1 MPLNF
6 YATFT
11 NGTNNGVTGLTPL
24 ISVTR
29 IALSSGT
36 QSSLFTAATM
46 SAVTNCSGG
55 YFYNMTASADLTAFD
70 YFASIT
76 TNSTVS
82 ADTTYAASLW
92 SEFGVQASVS
102 IDNATSTRNSNLVSI
117 NGSSAAASAL
127 AYFDTRSINTTTR
140 VISAFISD
148 SGLQQL
154 WEWPLAQIG
163 YDPTDPPA
171 SQSVG
176 GVLIQALTLWS
187 LNATYN
193 AVFTAASLANVPNS
207 TTSALIQFTTSGSNH
222 FVQTDVQMLL
232 SQNNQGVS
240 GINSIG
246 QYYFSNSSTL
256 PGVATVVDPTSIDTT
271 LSGTHGAGSW
281 ESTGFS
287 FSGAYTRSFHVQDT
301 QTNSLQSA
309 TVRIQYNSDAEYHVT
324 PVSGNFTTSLDALVY
339 GLNATCPG
347 YQGYSNTLTVSGD
360 GSFTIVMTPVSISPP
375 ANPNVTRVYF
385 FLYNSA
391 GTVMVG
397 SSVTWQINTPPYNV
411 GQQPPASISD
421 VNGLVYAD
429 VPRGITLQPTTPLGL
444 QKEFTVPSDAGSTLE
459 YAP

>member
-11 NGTNNGVTGLTPL
+11 NGTNNGVTGLVPL

-36 QSSLFTAATM
+36 QSALFTAATM

-117 NGSSAAASAL
+117 NGSASAAAAL
-127 AYFDTRSINTTTR
+127 SR
-140 VISAFISD
+140 V
-148 SGLQQL
+148 
-154 WEWPLAQIG
+154 
-163 YDPTDPPA
+163 
-171 SQSVG
+171 
-176 GVLIQALTLWS
+176 
-187 LNATYN
+187 
-193 AVFTAASLANVPNS
+193 
-207 TTSALIQFTTSGSNH
+207 QFTTSGTNQ
-222 FVQTDVQMLL
+222 FLQTDVQMFL

-246 QYYFSNSSTL
+246 QYFFSNSSTM
-256 PGVATVVDPTSIDTT
+256 PRVDSIVDPTSIDTA
-271 LSGTHGAGSW
+271 LSGTHGNGSW
-281 ESTGFS
+281 EGASATDGALAFWNFLYTNATLSNSMGKVILDDLAALVGFS
-287 FSGAYTRSFHVQDT
+287 FNGAYTRSFHVQDNAS
-301 QTNSLQSA
+301 NSLQSA
-309 TVRIQYNSDAEYHVT
+309 HVRIGFNNQAELHTT
-324 PVSGNFTTSLDALVY
+324 PVSGNFTTALDAHTY
-339 GLNATCPG
+339 AIDATCDG
-347 YQGYSNTLTVSGD
+347 FSGYSGSLTVSGV
-360 GSFTIVMTPVSISPP
+360 GSTTLVLTAASVSPP
-375 ANPNVTRVYF
+375 ALPGVCRVYF
-385 FLYNSA
+385 YLYNSA
-391 GTVMVG
+391 GSPMSG
-397 SSVTWQINTPPYNV
+397 STVTWQINTPPYNT
-411 GQQPPASISD
+411 GQQPPASVAAGD
-421 VNGLVYAD
+421 GLVYAD
-429 VPRGITLQPTTPLGL
+429 VPKGITLQPTTPLGL